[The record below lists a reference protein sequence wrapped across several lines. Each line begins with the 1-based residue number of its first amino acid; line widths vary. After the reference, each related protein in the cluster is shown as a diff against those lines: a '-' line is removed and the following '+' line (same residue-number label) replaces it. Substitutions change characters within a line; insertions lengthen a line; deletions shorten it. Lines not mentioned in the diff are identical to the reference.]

1 MRFRLIFSIVF
12 VCLLVGCGGPGRRSV
27 SDSNKVR
34 VSNSKEIVQYS
45 GYVVSYNQQRK
56 IPNWVLYE
64 LSETEIDGDFTRE
77 GKKFCPDPKLKLAQA
92 SDYDYSN
99 SGWSRGHMAPAG
111 DFKWSE
117 RAMTETF
124 YFTNCCPQNQ
134 SLNAGQWSTL
144 EKRVRGWAKKFG
156 SVTVVTGPLV
166 FENAYGVIGD
176 NSVVVPDAFFKAIL
190 SGNQSIA
197 FVMYNKDKNANMHS
211 CAISVDSLEVLSGLD
226 FFPDLEDA
234 VEDSVEASYS
244 LKYWG
249 L

>member
-1 MRFRLIFSIVF
+1 M
-12 VCLLVGCGGPGRRSV
+12 
-27 SDSNKVR
+27 
-34 VSNSKEIVQYS
+34 
-45 GYVVSYNQQRK
+45 
-56 IPNWVLYE
+56 
-64 LSETEIDGDFTRE
+64 
-77 GKKFCPDPKLKLAQA
+77 
-92 SDYDYSN
+92 
-99 SGWSRGHMAPAG
+99 
-111 DFKWSE
+111 
-117 RAMTETF
+117 
-124 YFTNCCPQNQ
+124 
-134 SLNAGQWSTL
+134 

-156 SVTVVTGPLV
+156 SVTVVTSPLV
-166 FENAYGVIGD
+166 FDNAYGVIGD
-176 NSVVVPDAFFKAIL
+176 NRVVLPDAFFKAIL